1 MSSTMRWILIANTGG
16 DVMAH
21 VEAESP
27 ILVMWNVQWIGHHP
41 PTISGG
47 ISINRPVGVHS
58 SRSKSQKSIWRE
70 AKKITS
76 KNSYLMTKVL
86 KLGFFCKVPLL
97 QIDIFNCILKAHISK
112 CVVGLLSVAFVPSD
126 SSSLEVDT
134 QICASFSR
142 KRLRVVSSTL
152 CLQKQTSPPPLL
164 KHSLIEVKE
173 GEKQHVYKEGYQE
186 AVVPHR
192 CCSLVL
198 QSPQHPMLL
207 LRFQWPAVFSGPTSP
222 SRQVPSP
229 MYEHLLPLSPFP
241 CILQHF

>member
-27 ILVMWNVQWIGHHP
+27 ILVMWNVRWIGHHP

-47 ISINRPVGVHS
+47 ISINRPVGVRS

-97 QIDIFNCILKAHISK
+97 QIDIFNYILKAHISK

-134 QICASFSR
+134 HRFVLVSVEKDLGLYQVHCVYRS
-142 KRLRVVSSTL
+142 KRPHPLYWSILL
-152 CLQKQTSPPPLL
+152 CGGGRETTRL
-164 KHSLIEVKE
+164 
-173 GEKQHVYKEGYQE
+173 
-186 AVVPHR
+186 
-192 CCSLVL
+192 
-198 QSPQHPMLL
+198 
-207 LRFQWPAVFSGPTSP
+207 
-222 SRQVPSP
+222 
-229 MYEHLLPLSPFP
+229 
-241 CILQHF
+241 